1 MEDENGESM
10 EAELHANTPSD
21 SETLLNIVVDS
32 NSNKPIKFNY
42 NSAEIMTLLW
52 YGNGELIRN
61 GKCYNK
67 DFTVLLL
74 LSIITDLNREGK
86 IELGK
91 YNIYDK
97 PLIFCIDKN
106 AVGIP
111 YYDFCLD
118 LFKEKNCMPLHV
130 FINKGV
136 INGTHLRNLVIE
148 DLEKKELVYREVKEI
163 FNGKIKC
170 NYWSVHMPLE
180 CQRWFRD
187 YVFRDF
193 KTDESIKNLVNLMII
208 SSEVLYQKDRMFR
221 NIFGQNE
228 FYYIKK
234 KFSSEDLEIPSI
246 YVIGDDNNIKGKEFN
261 EINNNNN
268 INNNNTNKKPID
280 EGTEVTVGNDI

>member
-1 MEDENGESM
+1 MYQNLIIIGFTLLADIYYYFTYTNRLVTKFFESYIKGTEDVFVKKVTMEDENGESM

-118 LFKEKNCMPLHV
+118 LFKEK
-130 FINKGV
+130 K
-136 INGTHLRNLVIE
+136 
-148 DLEKKELVYREVKEI
+148 
-163 FNGKIKC
+163 
-170 NYWSVHMPLE
+170 
-180 CQRWFRD
+180 
-187 YVFRDF
+187 
-193 KTDESIKNLVNLMII
+193 
-208 SSEVLYQKDRMFR
+208 LYA
-221 NIFGQNE
+221 ITC
-228 FYYIKK
+228 FY
-234 KFSSEDLEIPSI
+234 
-246 YVIGDDNNIKGKEFN
+246 
-261 EINNNNN
+261 
-268 INNNNTNKKPID
+268 
-280 EGTEVTVGNDI
+280 